1 MQPKKINKFCDIWI
15 KLLVHKKKKNHTK
28 HADILALRPQH
39 HLPSF
44 KERHIGNPH
53 FSWVHSADGKNMDYL
68 NKILPLLVKVNK
80 LLEKQISH

>member
-15 KLLVHKKKKNHTK
+15 KLLVQKKKKIIPNMLTFWHYGHST
-28 HADILALRPQH
+28 IS
-39 HLPSF
+39 LPSKSGTLEIPTF
-44 KERHIGNPH
+44 LGYILQM
-53 FSWVHSADGKNMDYL
+53 GKNEDYL